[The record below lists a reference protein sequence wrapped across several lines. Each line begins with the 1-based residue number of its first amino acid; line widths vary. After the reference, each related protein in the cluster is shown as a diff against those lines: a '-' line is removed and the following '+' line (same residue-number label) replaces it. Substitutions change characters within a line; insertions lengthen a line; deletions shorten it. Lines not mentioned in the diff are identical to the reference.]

1 MPPKHKRQKPHAR
14 KGEAQETNAPQ
25 PSGPWL
31 DRQTVAF
38 VLLMKLFLLVFGV
51 VVYTVMTNQS
61 AAFPYGWLERWNQW
75 DGPHYLDIARDGYVN
90 TDLHSKDQRLW
101 IVFYPLFPW
110 TVRLVTVVLRDYLL
124 SAHVVTLLGA
134 IATALIF
141 QRLAELD
148 FERKTARAAVFFMFV
163 FPTAYFFHAVYT
175 ESVFMPLMLGCVL
188 AARERRWGVAG
199 GLGALASL
207 TRVNGLF
214 LIPVMVVEAFA
225 QYREEGR
232 RLRREWLWI
241 PVAAAGFLVYL
252 YMNYR
257 VELDNP
263 VCRQDAFCFQKIL
276 KQFWFKELAAPWVGI
291 GKTLEWVWN
300 PSPSQAQL
308 VGTQEFCFIALSFVC
323 TVWCWRRLRPSY
335 AVWMTLNWLLVTSTA
350 FIMSTPRYVLS
361 LFPIFLLFAR
371 LAARRP
377 FWGAMLTVWSLAF
390 FALFAGQFA
399 TGQWAF

>member
-1 MPPKHKRQKPHAR
+1 
-14 KGEAQETNAPQ
+14 
-25 PSGPWL
+25 
-31 DRQTVAF
+31 
-38 VLLMKLFLLVFGV
+38 
-51 VVYTVMTNQS
+51 
-61 AAFPYGWLERWNQW
+61 LERWNQW

-110 TVRLVTVVLRDYLL
+110 TIRFVTVVLRDYLL
-124 SAHVVTLLGA
+124 SAHVITLAGA
-134 IATALIF
+134 VATALIF

-148 FERKTARAAVFFMFV
+148 FERKTARAAVFFMFI

-175 ESVFMPLMLGCVL
+175 ESLFMPLMLGCVL

-207 TRVNGLF
+207 ARVNGL
-214 LIPVMVVEAFA
+214 LLVPVMLIEAFA

-232 RLRREWLWI
+232 RFRREWLWI
-241 PVAAAGFLVYL
+241 PVAGAGFLVYL
-252 YMNYR
+252 FMNYR
-257 VELDNP
+257 VQIDNP
-263 VCRQDAFCFQKIL
+263 TCRQDAFCFQKIL
-276 KQFWFKELAAPWVGI
+276 SQFWFKKLTWPWVGI
-291 GKTLEWVWN
+291 GKTLEWVWSD
-300 PSPSQAQL
+300 SPSQAQL
-308 VGTQEFCFIALSFVC
+308 VGTQEFCFIALSLIC
-323 TVWCWRRLRPSY
+323 TLWCWRRLRTSY

-361 LFPIFLLFAR
+361 FFPIFLLFAG

-377 FWGAMLTVWSLAF
+377 FWGALLTVWSLAF

-399 TGQWAF
+399 IGQWAF